1 MEKSAACRSGAD
13 ATAKAFLDQQR
24 DVICIKG
31 TIGTATP
38 VLSGADERKRARTR
52 VLSRRGGR
60 QISFLAKERI
70 ARTAH
75 IDRWRIPA
83 RNTATR
89 RSGTPR
95 RSRPHRTVPYV
106 SASMYVRVCMRV
118 VR

>member
-1 MEKSAACRSGAD
+1 MPH

-24 DVICIKG
+24 DVICIKR

-38 VLSGADERKRARTR
+38 VLSGADERKRARAPAFSL
-52 VLSRRGGR
+52 VEGDAKFL
-60 QISFLAKERI
+60 FLAKERI

-89 RSGTPR
+89 RPGTPR
-95 RSRPHRTVPYV
+95 RSRPHRSVPYG
-106 SASMYVRVCMRV
+106 MYVRVCMRV